1 MNQATGGSEYTSGDI
16 DLNPDYGWYL
26 FEYLIGGTGDFVLD
40 SGKQARNMYEMS
52 KRSLNKAK
60 ESKDVGELIKALGYG
75 FSEEGQVKINYN
87 DVPIIKKIYGEASPF
102 YDIAAFKEN
111 DANVGQLYREIQN
124 NSIIDEP
131 GRYNGIQA
139 LKEESK
145 KVNKELKALRAAL
158 KKARKIDDYI
168 DRQNQIWELQEM
180 MRGTMARFNKKY
192 NTLRGE

>member
-1 MNQATGGSEYTSGDI
+1 MERQ
-16 DLNPDYGWYL
+16 DL
-26 FEYLIGGTGDFVLD
+26 T
-40 SGKQARNMYEMS
+40 

-75 FSEEGQVKINYN
+75 FSDEGEVKINYN

-111 DANVGQLYREIQN
+111 DANVGQLYRELQN

-158 KKARKIDDYI
+158 KKARKVDDYI